1 LHDIYFDLGKCYRV
15 RGDKHTVQYR
25 YNYPYILVKKN
36 CRFKWRTDAILDIV
50 SAP

>member
-1 LHDIYFDLGKCYRV
+1 MTFILIWENVIACV
-15 RGDKHTVQYR
+15 RGDKHTEQYR

-50 SAP
+50 